1 MTDSLEDRIHRAG
14 KHKQFSAAVNKFRK
28 SRKSRSTELDLYDTL
43 VQLGASSEEADEFV
57 NLEVECGE

>member
-28 SRKSRSTELDLYDTL
+28 SRRSRSNELDLYDTL
-43 VQLGASSEEADEFV
+43 VQLGALPEEADKFV
-57 NLEVECGE
+57 DMECDA